1 MSVVSAQR
9 SLSALVQA
17 RLAAVLPE
25 EKNHAAG
32 HTREAVAQ
40 ARKALEFAEKTAKIQ
55 YPYPRDFVRA
65 YWLLGEALVQCRLG
79 PDPGQVKSFEIPFY
93 DEHFQQ
99 QVESVKM
106 DKSSQWA
113 AAERCLTEA
122 LRRCRKVNLVELEL
136 DILLAHARLEW
147 AKISSL
153 PGNQR
158 CDSLPAGE
166 TTLKEALEIAQ
177 RAGYR
182 LKLAD
187 LHLFCGQVLLQL
199 KEKTTL
205 LGLNA
210 HDHLQKTKEYALDV
224 SEFSH
229 LYQSP
234 NPDFYKGIPEYQML
248 KRGMTKEERIKNGYW
263 PAYRIAEHL
272 GAAV

>member
-1 MSVVSAQR
+1 
-9 SLSALVQA
+9 
-17 RLAAVLPE
+17 
-25 EKNHAAG
+25 
-32 HTREAVAQ
+32 
-40 ARKALEFAEKTAKIQ
+40 
-55 YPYPRDFVRA
+55 
-65 YWLLGEALVQCRLG
+65 VQCRLG
-79 PDPGQVKSFEIPFY
+79 PGPGQAKSFEIPFY

-99 QVESVKM
+99 QVGSVKM

-122 LRRCRKVNLVELEL
+122 LRRCRKVNMVDHEP
-136 DILLAHARLEW
+136 DILLANARLEW
-147 AKISSL
+147 GKISSL
-153 PGNQR
+153 PGNR
-158 CDSLPAGE
+158 LCDSLPAVE
-166 TTLKEALEIAQ
+166 TTLKEALEIAR

-210 HDHLQKTKEYALDV
+210 HDHLQKTKDYALDV

-234 NPDFYKGIPEYQML
+234 NPDFYKGIPEYEIL
-248 KRGMTKEERIKNGYW
+248 ERFMTKEERIRNGYW
-263 PAYRIAEHL
+263 VAYRIAEQFCL
-272 GAAV
+272 ESLK